1 MCRREPHLRFISDNI
16 FLLMQACWNCPICR
30 KKCCCSVTECSATH
44 RHCKAYRYRRRRA
57 ELALKR
63 VAVMTDKRAGA
74 GAGKKVVPKKTLC
87 AAVARPMPALVV
99 DDIFDELSAVH
110 TPPASVGEWTSMH
123 GKGKPWTMQHIAVH
137 IAVDLAD
144 CEDRASS
151 IDSMVGTPRGEAE
164 GEQQRMHEELLC
176 GAWSH
181 ALGADDHESASPSMP
196 LLLYSHSDLHGDDDE
211 MSARHDDSHLSS
223 SVHSLSTEV
232 HGEDSDEIM
241 ASVLGHMSDTTDLDD
256 ISSEVSDLGWS
267 AQVDLDLPPLDALL
281 DEAEMRSRQLPD
293 ANEVDEVEWLRRTY
307 ETVYNPAARQRALN
321 QLVSSTNVKDKQSVE
336 KTCFFASKST
346 ATPSVAHHFV

>member
-1 MCRREPHLRFISDNI
+1 
-16 FLLMQACWNCPICR
+16 
-30 KKCCCSVTECSATH
+30 
-44 RHCKAYRYRRRRA
+44 
-57 ELALKR
+57 
-63 VAVMTDKRAGA
+63 MTDKRAGA

-293 ANEVDEVEWLRRTY
+293 CNEVDEVEWLRRTY